1 MEKRRD
7 GAIIEAGVQAVSVTR
22 PSVSYKQNNDGT
34 EEARI
39 GPDMDMH
46 RLIALYIVAPEMTTL
61 VKARETETEVFET
74 ARAA

>member
-1 MEKRRD
+1 
-7 GAIIEAGVQAVSVTR
+7 
-22 PSVSYKQNNDGT
+22 
-34 EEARI
+34 
-39 GPDMDMH
+39 MDMH